1 MSMLIVGLVLTM
13 LNTILASWD
22 HAKMKRQ
29 EDSRGHFNPPYST
42 VHTVDTI
49 HIQRFNAFF
58 SLAYVVV
65 VGWLVSWFVV
75 VDDDDDDDDDDD
87 GLRRSFFFQFGSKS
101 NGENTIAP
109 AMWKVDCR
117 LIVDACAN
125 CAIVREEN
133 RKR

>member
-1 MSMLIVGLVLTM
+1 MEFFDEHVDCRVGFDDVEYDSGQLGPRQDETTRRLTR
-13 LNTILASWD
+13 T
-22 HAKMKRQ
+22 
-29 EDSRGHFNPPYST
+29 
-42 VHTVDTI
+42 
-49 HIQRFNAFF
+49 
-58 SLAYVVV
+58 
-65 VGWLVSWFVV
+65 
-75 VDDDDDDDDDDD
+75 DDDDD
-87 GLRRSFFFQFGSKS
+87 GLRHFFFVQFGSKS